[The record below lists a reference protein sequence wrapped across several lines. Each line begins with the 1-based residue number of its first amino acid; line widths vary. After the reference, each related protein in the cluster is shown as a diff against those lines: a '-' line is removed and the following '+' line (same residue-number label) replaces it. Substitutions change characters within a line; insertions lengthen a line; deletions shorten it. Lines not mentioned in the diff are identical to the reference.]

1 MRASIFSIE
10 CQVLVVSRDG
20 FILWARSS
28 EPAFKSGA
36 YFKTSAG
43 PIEIPSSSLPA
54 NQDLLVDGRAFID
67 HGAGIWFRESV
78 REMTIFAEQHDF
90 ALSLLILDDSA
101 RFVSFEAELELD
113 TYDRMVPEQR

>member
-1 MRASIFSIE
+1 MA
-10 CQVLVVSRDG
+10 
-20 FILWARSS
+20 
-28 EPAFKSGA
+28 
-36 YFKTSAG
+36 
-43 PIEIPSSSLPA
+43 
-54 NQDLLVDGRAFID
+54 RAF
-67 HGAGIWFRESV
+67 WFRESV